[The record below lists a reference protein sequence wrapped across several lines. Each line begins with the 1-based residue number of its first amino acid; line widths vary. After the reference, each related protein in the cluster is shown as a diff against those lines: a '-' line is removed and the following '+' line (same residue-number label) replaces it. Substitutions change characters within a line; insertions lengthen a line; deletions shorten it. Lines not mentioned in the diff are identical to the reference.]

1 MVAGSHEVVARM
13 NGGILLVSTQRE
25 LRRSLFDTLDRAG
38 YSTIHSARDVSHAAI
53 LLEGSPAQPSLQLMV
68 LVLDGDE
75 AQARSSCEQLRRL
88 PGASGASLIVV
99 LAEAAGCSPAR
110 LPPGITDWICA
121 AQVGTE
127 LVARWQR
134 ALTSAASGPTTFA
147 QAAGS
152 AQEDCRCAFE
162 EGDGE
167 WLMMDVQTQGVLEV
181 SPSVIRYSRLPV
193 SQWVG
198 LALSEAVQFDVDTPV
213 GICVEADR
221 CWHPAR
227 RKSAQGYD
235 AGQVNVRRVRHGGR
249 EALALQFRSD
259 RADLRAEA
267 ALPLL
272 SRFFASSSG
281 VGTYAT
287 AGRLLFDEL
296 ALDYLAV
303 WSVCSK
309 ATDAPVQILQLCR
322 SEQAQWPPAHLQ
334 SSLQLV
340 LGGKSMRY
348 PTDAGKLAATD
359 PLLQQLDLFGFVGL
373 PLFDERHTV
382 LGAMLAGSR
391 RDFAEMA
398 VIEPVLRCAAARF
411 ARVLELENTR
421 EQGRAEGLVDVLTGL
436 PNRLLFNDRLDT
448 ILREAIRN
456 GECFAILFVDLDRF
470 KAINDTYGHAT
481 GDQVLQSVSQ
491 RLRGSIRASDT
502 VARYAGDEFTVIL
515 RHIVKNDDV
524 LRVAEKIVQMMEA
537 PIFLDDDIE
546 LQVTVSMGL
555 SFFPDDAGDAETLLK
570 HADEAMYSA
579 KHLGRNNFQIY
590 EVSPEYARE
599 HGMALKTRL
608 RHAEGNGELRVVYQP
623 QVDAQT
629 EDIVGMEA
637 LVRWEHPELG
647 LISPAVFIPLAEET
661 GLIVSIGEWVM
672 HTACRQAREWEQ
684 RYGLRLRL
692 GVNLSAVQLMEP
704 QLLEMV
710 TRALRETGLDPTL
723 LEMEITESISIKT
736 APNLVENLNAL
747 HRLGCHVAI
756 DDFGTGAA
764 SLDYLRRLPADRIK
778 VDQSFVRNIGVDPD
792 DEAIVRA
799 TIEMAHRLNRAVVA
813 EGVETEQ
820 HLQFLRTHHCDEL
833 QGYLFCR
840 PLQPVSFGKMLA
852 ERQRLLGVR
861 QVQPA

>member
-1 MVAGSHEVVARM
+1 M
-13 NGGILLVSTQRE
+13 NTGILLVAAQRD
-25 LRRSLFDTLDRAG
+25 LRRAVFDALDRAG
-38 YSTIHSARDVSHAAI
+38 YACIHSARDISHAAI
-53 LLEGSPAQPSLQLMV
+53 LLEGSAARQPLQLLV

-75 AQARSSCEQLRRL
+75 AQARSNCEQLRRL
-88 PGASGASLIVV
+88 PGAAGAPLIAV
-99 LAEAAGCSPAR
+99 LAEEASCSPAD
-110 LPPGITDWICA
+110 LPAEVTDWLCA
-121 AQVGTE
+121 SQIVTE
-127 LVARWQR
+127 LVARWR
-134 ALTSAASGPTTFA
+134 RLPAVAADPAIAPA
-147 QAAGS
+147 QQG
-152 AQEDCRCAFE
+152 DWRCVFE
-162 EGDGE
+162 EGGGE
-167 WLMMDVQTQGVLEV
+167 WLMVDAQTRCLLEV
-181 SPSVIRYSRLPV
+181 SPNVIRHSRLSA
-193 SQWVG
+193 SQWAG
-198 LALSEAVQFDVDTPV
+198 LALTEAIRFDGEVPAD
-213 GICVEADR
+213 ILAEADR
-221 CWHPAR
+221 RWHPAR
-227 RKSAQGYD
+227 RKSSLGYD
-235 AGQVNVRRVRHGGR
+235 TGQVNVRRISQGGGG
-249 EALALQFRSD
+249 ALALQFRSD

-267 ALPLL
+267 ALSLL
-272 SRFFASSSG
+272 SRLFASNNAVDAQSAS
-281 VGTYAT
+281 AQ
-287 AGRLLFDEL
+287 LLFDEL

-303 WSVCSK
+303 WS
-309 ATDAPVQILQLCR
+309 ARPDAADAPTQILQLSR
-322 SEQAQWPPAHLQ
+322 SDHAQWPPAHLQ

-340 LGGKSMRY
+340 LGGQTMRY
-348 PTDAGKLAATD
+348 QADAGKLAAMD
-359 PLLQQLDLFGFVGL
+359 PLLQQLDLAGFVGL

-382 LGAMLAGSR
+382 LGALLAGNQR
-391 RDFAEMA
+391 GFAEM
-398 VIEPVLRCAAARF
+398 VVVEPVLRCAAARF
-411 ARVLELENTR
+411 ARGLELERTR
-421 EQGRAEGLVDVLTGL
+421 EQGRAEGLVDALTGL
-436 PNRLLFNDRLDT
+436 PNRLLFNDRLEA
-448 ILREAIRN
+448 ILREAVRN
-456 GECFAILFVDLDRF
+456 GECFALLFVDLDRF

-481 GDQVLQSVSQ
+481 GDRVLRTVTQ

-502 VARYAGDEFTVIL
+502 VARYAGDEFTIVL

-524 LRVAEKIVQMMEA
+524 MRVAEKIVQMMES
-537 PIFLDDDIE
+537 PIFLDDGVE
-546 LQVTVSMGL
+546 LQVTVSMGV
-555 SFFPDDAGDAETLLK
+555 SFFPDDASDADTLLK

-590 EVSPEYARE
+590 EVSPEYARQ

-623 QVDAQT
+623 QVDAKT

-647 LISPAVFIPLAEET
+647 MISPAVFIPLAEET

-672 HTACRQAREWEQ
+672 RTACRQAREWEQ

-710 TRALRETGLDPTL
+710 AGALRDTGLDPTL
-723 LEMEITESISIKT
+723 LEMEITESISIKA

-747 HRLGCHVAI
+747 HRFGCHIAI

-820 HLQFLRTHHCDEL
+820 HLQFLRNHHCDEL

-840 PLQPVSFGKMLA
+840 PLQPVSFDKMLA
-852 ERQRLLGVR
+852 ERQRLLDVR
-861 QVQPA
+861 LAEPA

>member
-1 MVAGSHEVVARM
+1 MSA
-13 NGGILLVSTQRE
+13 GILLVAAQRD
-25 LRRSLFDTLDRAG
+25 LRRVMFDTLDRVG
-38 YSTIHSARDVSHAAI
+38 YSKIHSARDISHAAI
-53 LLEGSPAQPSLQLMV
+53 LLEGGAPQQPLQLMV

-75 AQARSSCEQLRRL
+75 VQARNNCEQLRRL
-88 PGASGASLIVV
+88 PGASEAPLIVV
-99 LAEAAGCSPAR
+99 LAEEASCSPAE
-110 LPPGITDWICA
+110 LPPGIIDWLSA
-121 AQVGTE
+121 AQIGTE

-134 ALTSAASGPTTFA
+134 APTGMVKAPAALAGDGAA
-147 QAAGS
+147 QGNW
-152 AQEDCRCAFE
+152 RCVFE
-162 EGDGE
+162 EGEGE
-167 WLMMDVQTQGVLEV
+167 WLMVDVQTQCLIEV
-181 SPSVIRYSRLPV
+181 SPSVIRHSRLPA
-193 SQWVG
+193 SQWTG
-198 LALSEAVQFDVDTPV
+198 LPLAEAIQFDPDVPAS
-213 GICVEADR
+213 IYSEADR
-221 CWHPAR
+221 RWYPAR
-227 RKSAQGYD
+227 RKSGQEYD
-235 AGQVNVRRVRHGGR
+235 NGQVNVRRVRHGGCA
-249 EALALQFRSD
+249 ALALQFRSD
-259 RADLRAEA
+259 RADHRAEA
-267 ALPLL
+267 ALSLL
-272 SRFFASSSG
+272 SRLFSPGSG
-281 VGTYAT
+281 VDAHT
-287 AGRLLFDEL
+287 AVSRLLFDEL

-303 WSVCSK
+303 WSARS
-309 ATDAPVQILQLCR
+309 DAADTPTQILQLCR

-348 PTDAGKLAATD
+348 RTDAGKLASMD
-359 PLLQQLDLFGFVGL
+359 PLLQQLDLAGFVGL
-373 PLFDERHTV
+373 PLLDERHTV

-391 RDFAEMA
+391 RGFAEIA
-398 VIEPVLRCAAARF
+398 VVEPVLRCAAARF
-411 ARVLELENTR
+411 ARALELEHTR
-421 EQGRAEGLVDVLTGL
+421 EQGRAEGLVDALTGL
-436 PNRLLFNDRLDT
+436 PNRLLFNDRLET

-456 GECFAILFVDLDRF
+456 GECFAVLFVDLDRF

-481 GDQVLQSVSQ
+481 GDKVLRTVTQ
-491 RLRGSIRASDT
+491 RLCGSVRASDT
-502 VARYAGDEFTVIL
+502 VARYAGDEFTVVL

-537 PIFLDDDIE
+537 PIFLDDGTE

-555 SFFPDDAGDAETLLK
+555 SFFPDDANDAETLLK

-623 QVDAQT
+623 QVDTQT

-647 LISPAVFIPLAEET
+647 MISPAVFIPLAEET

-710 TRALRETGLDPTL
+710 ARALRETGLDPTL
-723 LEMEITESISIKT
+723 LEMEITESISIKA

-747 HRLGCHVAI
+747 HRLGCHIAI

-778 VDQSFVRNIGVDPD
+778 IDQSFVRNIGVDPD

-820 HLQFLRTHHCDEL
+820 HLQFLSAHHCDEL

-840 PLQPVSFGKMLA
+840 PLQPVSFDKMLA
-852 ERQRLLGVR
+852 ERQRLLEVR
-861 QVQPA
+861 LAEPA

>member
-1 MVAGSHEVVARM
+1 M
-13 NGGILLVSTQRE
+13 NGGILLVAAQRD
-25 LRRSLFDTLDRAG
+25 LRRGLFDTLDRAG
-38 YSTIHSARDVSHAAI
+38 YSKIHSARDISHAAI
-53 LLEGSPAQPSLQLMV
+53 LLEGSAAQQPLQLMV
-68 LVLDGDE
+68 LVLEGDQ
-75 AQARSSCEQLRRL
+75 AQAYSSCEQMRRL
-88 PGASGASLIVV
+88 PGASEASLIVV
-99 LAEAAGCSPAR
+99 LAEEASFSPSE
-110 LPPGITDWICA
+110 LPAGITDWLCA
-121 AQVGTE
+121 AQIDTE
-127 LVARWQR
+127 LVPRWQR
-134 ALTSAASGPTTFA
+134 APTGA
-147 QAAGS
+147 VKALVIPVGDGLVQK
-152 AQEDCRCAFE
+152 DCRCAFD

-167 WLMMDVQTQGVLEV
+167 WLMVDIQTQRMVEV
-181 SPSVIRYSRLPV
+181 SPSVMRHSCLPA
-193 SQWVG
+193 SQWAG
-198 LALSEAVQFDVDTPV
+198 LALAEAIQFDGEMPA
-213 GICVEADR
+213 GIYSEADR
-221 CWHPAR
+221 RWHPAR

-235 AGQVNVRRVRHGGR
+235 SGQVNVRRVGHGGQT
-249 EALALQFRSD
+249 ALALQFRAD

-267 ALPLL
+267 ALSLL
-272 SRFFASSSG
+272 SRFFASSIG
-281 VGTYAT
+281 VDAL
-287 AGRLLFDEL
+287 AAASHLLFNEL

-303 WSVCSK
+303 WSTRRD
-309 ATDAPVQILQLCR
+309 AADAPTQILQLCR
-322 SEQAQWPPAHLQ
+322 SEHAQWPQAHLQ

-348 PTDAGKLAATD
+348 RTDAGKLASMD
-359 PLLQQLDLFGFVGL
+359 PLLQQLDLAGFVGL
-373 PLFDERHTV
+373 PLFDERHAV

-391 RDFAEMA
+391 RGFVEMA
-398 VIEPVLRCAAARF
+398 VVEPVLRCAAARF
-411 ARVLELENTR
+411 SRVLELQDTR
-421 EQGRAEGLVDVLTGL
+421 EQGRAEGLVDALTGL
-436 PNRLLFNDRLDT
+436 PNRLLFNDRLET
-448 ILREAIRN
+448 ILREAVRN
-456 GECFAILFVDLDRF
+456 GECFAVLFVDLDRF

-481 GDQVLQSVSQ
+481 GDQVLRTVSQ

-502 VARYAGDEFTVIL
+502 VARYAGDEFTIVL

-524 LRVAEKIVQMMEA
+524 MRVAEKIVQMMEE
-537 PIFLDDDIE
+537 PIFLDENVE

-555 SFFPDDAGDAETLLK
+555 SFFPDDANDAETLLK
-570 HADEAMYSA
+570 HADEAMYAA

-608 RHAEGNGELRVVYQP
+608 RHAQGNGELRVVYQP

-637 LVRWEHPELG
+637 LARWEHPELG
-647 LISPAVFIPLAEET
+647 MISPAVFIPLAEET

-672 HTACRQAREWEQ
+672 QEACRQAREWEQ

-710 TRALRETGLDPTL
+710 ARVLRETGLDPTL
-723 LEMEITESISIKT
+723 LEMEITESISIKA

-747 HRLGCHVAI
+747 HRMGCHIAI

-778 VDQSFVRNIGVDPD
+778 IDQSFVRNIGVDPD

-799 TIEMAHRLNRAVVA
+799 TIEMAHRLNRGVVA

-820 HLQFLRTHHCDEL
+820 HLQFLSAHHCDEL

-840 PLQPVSFGKMLA
+840 PLQPISFDKMLA
-852 ERQRLLGVR
+852 ERQRLLEVR
-861 QVQPA
+861 LAEPA

>member
-1 MVAGSHEVVARM
+1 MNSGILVVAA
-13 NGGILLVSTQRE
+13 QRD
-25 LRRSLFDTLDRAG
+25 LRRALFDALDRAG
-38 YSTIHSARDVSHAAI
+38 YSQIHSARDLSHAAI
-53 LLEGSPAQPSLQLMV
+53 LLEGSAGRQPLQLLV

-75 AQARSSCEQLRRL
+75 AQARSHCEQVRRL
-88 PGASGASLIVV
+88 PGASTAPLIVV
-99 LAEAAGCSPAR
+99 LTDEASCSPAD
-110 LPPGITDWICA
+110 LPSGITDWLCA
-121 AQVGTE
+121 RQIGTE
-127 LVARWQR
+127 LVSRWRR
-134 ALTSAASGPTTFA
+134 APTDTAMSPPKPAEASG
-147 QAAGS
+147 S
-152 AQEDCRCAFE
+152 VSVDWRCAFE
-162 EGDGE
+162 EGDAE
-167 WLMMDVQTQGVLEV
+167 WLMVDVGNDSLIEV
-181 SPSVIRYSRLPV
+181 SPSVVRHSRLPA
-193 SQWVG
+193 SQWEG
-198 LALSEAVQFDVDTPV
+198 LALATAIQFDGDVSARV
-213 GICVEADR
+213 LAEADR
-221 CWHPAR
+221 RWYPAR
-227 RKSAQGYD
+227 RKAARQYD
-235 AGQVNVRRVRHGGR
+235 AGQVNARRVRHGDR

-259 RADLRAEA
+259 RADLGAEA
-267 ALPLL
+267 ALSLL
-272 SRFFASSSG
+272 SRIFASGSG
-281 VGTYAT
+281 IDTQAAT
-287 AGRLLFDEL
+287 GRLLFDEL

-303 WSVCSK
+303 WSVRRD
-309 ATDAPVQILQLCR
+309 AADAPTQILQLCR
-322 SEQAQWPPAHLQ
+322 GEFSEWPPAQ
-334 SSLQLV
+334 MQGSLQMV
-340 LGGKSMRY
+340 LGGKAMRY
-348 PTDAGKLAATD
+348 RTDAAKLASMD
-359 PLLQQLDLFGFVGL
+359 PLLQQLDLAGFIGL

-382 LGAMLAGSR
+382 LGAMLAGNR
-391 RDFAEMA
+391 RGFAEMA
-398 VIEPVLRCAAARF
+398 VVEPVLRCAATRF
-411 ARVLELENTR
+411 ARVLELERTR
-421 EQGRAEGLVDVLTGL
+421 EQGRAEGLVDALTGL
-436 PNRLLFNDRLDT
+436 PNRLLFNDRLET

-456 GECFAILFVDLDRF
+456 GECFAVLFVDLDRF

-481 GDQVLQSVSQ
+481 GDQVLRIVTQ
-491 RLRGSIRASDT
+491 RLRSSIRASDT
-502 VARYAGDEFTVIL
+502 VARYAGDEFTVVL

-537 PIFLDDDIE
+537 AIFLDDGVE

-647 LISPAVFIPLAEET
+647 MISPAVFIPLAEET

-710 TRALRETGLDPTL
+710 AKVLRETGLDPTL
-723 LEMEITESISIKT
+723 LEMEITESISIKA
-736 APNLVENLNAL
+736 APNLVENLSAL
-747 HRLGCHVAI
+747 HRLGCHIAI

-778 VDQSFVRNIGVDPD
+778 IDQSFVRNIGVDPD

-820 HLQFLRTHHCDEL
+820 HLQFLRGYHCDEL

-840 PLQPVSFGKMLA
+840 PLQPVSFDKMLA
-852 ERQRLLGVR
+852 ERQRLLDVR
-861 QVQPA
+861 LAEPA